1 MDINIK
7 VWMLAWLLTVAR
19 ILGVFLATP
28 FLGKSIL
35 PGLARNGIVIVLA
48 ATAVPLVLD
57 QVSNMPYE
65 PITIVGIIIKELIL
79 GFLMGYFFSI
89 PFWAASSAGFWID
102 LQRGVMSAQLFA
114 PGTGDMTSPLGEFIS
129 KMYVAL
135 LFSTGGFLMM
145 FEVILL
151 SYQAWPV
158 DTFIPHFN
166 MDAMSTV
173 LQQFDLI
180 MYTMVLLAGPIII
193 IMFIAELGGAIIGK
207 DIPELNVF
215 LLLMP
220 IKSGIALLLLTL
232 YIVFVAKYFK
242 ESFLSFGETFKVLDL
257 LVR

>member
-1 MDINIK
+1 
-7 VWMLAWLLTVAR
+7 
-19 ILGVFLATP
+19 
-28 FLGKSIL
+28 
-35 PGLARNGIVIVLA
+35 
-48 ATAVPLVLD
+48 
-57 QVSNMPYE
+57 
-65 PITIVGIIIKELIL
+65 
-79 GFLMGYFFSI
+79 MGYFFSI

-166 MDAMSTV
+166 MDAISTV

>member
-57 QVSNMPYE
+57 QVSYMPYD

-79 GFLMGYFFSI
+79 GFFMGYFFSI

-166 MDAMSTV
+166 MNSMSTV